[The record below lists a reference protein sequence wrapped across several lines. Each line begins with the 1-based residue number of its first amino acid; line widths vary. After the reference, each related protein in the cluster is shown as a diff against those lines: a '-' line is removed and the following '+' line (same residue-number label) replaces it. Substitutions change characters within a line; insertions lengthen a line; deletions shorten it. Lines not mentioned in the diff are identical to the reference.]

1 MNQILLDPRK
11 NKKKQKKKTVQKAE
25 MSLLPQHSVTKVHF
39 NTRKRLIL
47 RMDRVKMTGRIVT
60 YPFVNVHME

>member
-1 MNQILLDPRK
+1 
-11 NKKKQKKKTVQKAE
+11 